1 MLWSKKRYGDRVCL
15 IRFEDL
21 LRKTE
26 SVMRYLAEF
35 LGIEFDD
42 ILLLPTFNKLPI
54 NMSAGLNAENYGKA
68 INGLAT
74 EKRSIDQKLDT
85 IANMTSE
92 TYSLIL
98 KESIRFE

>member
-1 MLWSKKRYGDRVCL
+1 
-15 IRFEDL
+15 
-21 LRKTE
+21 
-26 SVMRYLAEF
+26 MRYLAEF